1 MNQDTNRED
10 RVELTESQKYRA
22 GIVNELINEEGLR
35 ICMSCGYKCDPQF
48 DRFCHCAMPEL
59 S

>member
-10 RVELTESQKYRA
+10 RVERADSQKYRA
-22 GIVNELINEEGLR
+22 EIINDLIREEGVR
-35 ICMSCGYKCDPQF
+35 ICMSCGYRCDPQF
-48 DRFCHCAMPEL
+48 DRFCQCSMPEP